1 MTLRNRVILIL
12 LALAA
17 AAAGTFLLL
26 QPSPAK
32 AVEKLLS
39 RGREAIVTENM
50 DRLAPVISLYY
61 RDELGLSYAALRASF
76 EYVFSQF
83 SDIAIDYRV
92 TGITQGNDTVTAD
105 LTVWAR
111 GRWMDA
117 AQDIAGTEND
127 PVPLSILCKKEFLQW
142 KVIGSRWPRG
152 TAGLR
157 QLN

>member
-1 MTLRNRVILIL
+1 MTFRNRVIITFLV
-12 LALAA
+12 LAA
-17 AAAGTFLLL
+17 AAGCFSLF
-26 QPSPAK
+26 QPSPGK
-32 AVEKLLS
+32 AAEKLLR
-39 RGREAIVTENM
+39 RGREAIVTENR

-83 SDIAIDYRV
+83 SGIAIDYRV
-92 TGITQGNDTVTAD
+92 TGITIGKDTVIAD

-111 GRWMDA
+111 GTWMGA
-117 AQDIAGTEND
+117 TQDIAGTEND
-127 PVPLSILCKKEFLQW
+127 PVPLSILCKKEFLTW

-157 QLN
+157 ELY